1 MAPGD
6 PREEGEGGSQGVAE
20 EERRTHGYA
29 VAGLNALS
37 AIGEG
42 IRPEWGLS
50 PRDDAIETLTEA
62 IREDRLGVPR
72 VLVLDALV
80 KLAHRRP
87 KEIASGG
94 PRLDALLLALVE
106 DAGVPAEHQAEALDT
121 VKRAL
126 DSVARRS
133 VLAPA
138 RHPWK
143 RFASDVQSALGL
155 TRAEVEKPLCN
166 DRQVVAKAGVDA
178 IGVTVDF
185 DTDAAPAQMT
195 VCDPTRWHE
204 CTAAFHE
211 MQPWK
216 GAGAVDEKRPNGW
229 RRDLIETVDFLP
241 GLKPLQTPLRF
252 TYSIDDAPDPDWIHL
267 DYVLIEATNEIAV
280 DEGSIDVRRAGAG
293 ESSGRTRVS
302 TKKLIGFKNETLASW
317 PTVACDTF
325 WADLVVNAAVG
336 CLGGVPHKHYRN
348 GDGGTAFMADP
359 KQKRLSAV
367 IDEAAAA
374 AQESIGV
381 YTELAKQA
389 ASQLSGAG
397 PADNAAWLQLTTKAS
412 SRALADAAK
421 SWTIYSEMLAA
432 LAESPTPASGSTEST
447 GKAADPSSDLS
458 DSPPNG

>member
-1 MAPGD
+1 MAPSD
-6 PREEGEGGSQGVAE
+6 PREEGEGGSQAVAD

-37 AIGEG
+37 AMGEG
-42 IRPEWGLS
+42 IRSEWGLS

-94 PRLDALLLALVE
+94 PRLDALLLALVD
-106 DAGVPAEHQAEALDT
+106 DAGVPAEHQARAVDT

-143 RFASDVQSALGL
+143 RFANDVKSALGL
-155 TRAEVEKPLCN
+155 TQAEVEKPLCN
-166 DRQVVAKAGVDA
+166 DRQVVKKAGVDA

-211 MQPWK
+211 MQPWG
-216 GAGAVDEKRPNGW
+216 GAGAVDQQRPNGW
-229 RRDLIETVDFLP
+229 RRDLIEKVDFLP
-241 GLKPLQTPLRF
+241 GRPPLETPLRF
-252 TYSIDDAPDPDWIHL
+252 TYSIDDPPDPAWIHL
-267 DYVLIEATNEIAV
+267 DYVLIEETKEIAV
-280 DEGSIDVRRAGAG
+280 DEGSIDVRRAQA
-293 ESSGRTRVS
+293 GRTRVS
-302 TKKLIGFKNETLASW
+302 TKKLIGFKDEMLASW

-325 WADLVVNAAVG
+325 WSDLVVNAAVG
-336 CLGGVPHKHYRN
+336 CLGGGAQEPDLKE
-348 GDGGTAFMADP
+348 DGGTAFMADP
-359 KQKRLSAV
+359 RQKQLSEV
-367 IDEAAAA
+367 IEEAAEAA
-374 AQESIGV
+374 RESIGV

-397 PADNAAWLQLTTKAS
+397 AADNAAWVQLTTKAS

-432 LAESPTPASGSTEST
+432 LAESPTPASGSTESSPT
-447 GKAADPSSDLS
+447 PEPPSDTP
-458 DSPPNG
+458 DGSPHG